1 MAGRLLADHLS
12 SSFGANTENN
22 PKEECKA
29 VMTRSRLA
37 TMNEGDKGI
46 GAEKQQLVTDP
57 TIDPVVEPLSEYEEE
72 MEVEDGQK
80 KETTINLSEQEISK
94 ALIDLGANINLISLS
109 MCRKLGELEIMPTR
123 MTLQLADC
131 SVTRPYGVIEDVLV
145 RVKHL
150 IFPTDFIVMDIEEDA
165 NIPVILGR
173 PFMSI
178 ASCVVDIGK
187 KKLEMSLENQQI
199 SFDLFNEGRELLDQ
213 DVCLQVKELDEKVLK
228 ERTKIDPG

>member
-1 MAGRLLADHLS
+1 MGQLAKQLADHLS

-80 KETTINLSEQEISK
+80 KETTINLSEQEISEK
-94 ALIDLGANINLISLS
+94 EEKEKEQE
-109 MCRKLGELEIMPTR
+109 RKKNEKNEKKMKNSKSECAR
-123 MTLQLADC
+123 DK
-131 SVTRPYGVIEDVLV
+131 RE
-145 RVKHL
+145 KHL
-150 IFPTDFIVMDIEEDA
+150 
-165 NIPVILGR
+165 
-173 PFMSI
+173 
-178 ASCVVDIGK
+178 
-187 KKLEMSLENQQI
+187 
-199 SFDLFNEGRELLDQ
+199 
-213 DVCLQVKELDEKVLK
+213 
-228 ERTKIDPG
+228 